1 MRPPSFYL
9 KCLGIPEL
17 RAPDGKAV
25 RIRVKKHL
33 ALLVY
38 LAVERNRP
46 HSRDRLVDI
55 FWPHAPRDRGRHSC
69 ATAVSLLR
77 NILGKDTLTQT
88 RAGLRF
94 VPAGLTLDLDHL
106 ESGQIIGADGEPLLD
121 VDGFLRGFDIDDA
134 PEFMFWKERE
144 HVRRMPA
151 VHAGLL
157 ALIDHGRRRSSHDE
171 IMMWAERI
179 LSLDH
184 LAEEGIRAQME
195 AFALVGDRVSALRIF
210 DEWKDRLLDDLG
222 AQPSRV
228 VEGMAT
234 QLRKRG
240 WQPSRAKPTPAVP
253 AEQWRRTSFI
263 GRRHEYQH
271 LYEVWEGV
279 HHYQANHL
287 LITGDSGI
295 GKTTLA
301 QRLVTAAGLEGA
313 SVSRVQCYHVEQR
326 IPYAAVSGIIL
337 ALLDRPGASSAAPE
351 ALAELARIIPQIR
364 EVFARLPEPQS
375 VEGESVRLL
384 FAEAAVDLLRA
395 LLSERPVLLVI
406 DDWVYADEVSR
417 AVLHLIT
424 RRIDDRRFMVVAT
437 LRSDVGTEYQAA
449 EADLSSL
456 VAARIALEPMPRED
470 CLALLDAI
478 LPPNHPAPSSTEKR
492 ALAAASRGYPMAL
505 ELIAHDWAIS
515 GTGCIGLALRAFT
528 PAYQSSKSGGVDPF
542 RELVTRL
549 MNDLT
554 PSMRQCLYLAAVLG
568 PNLSDLAFYSLLDLT
583 LSQTMESL
591 AALTDRRILRD
602 VGSGTEFMNE
612 LVRAHVYGTIP
623 APLRIQLHGLIAD
636 HLIATM
642 KVGQRDQHLEIAWHL
657 IRSHR
662 GEEATSYLV
671 SGAEDALLRG
681 APDDVI
687 LALESLPRDV
697 LNNSDGSRDRIPQL
711 LVEALYETSRWED
724 GLRIAVDQSSAPAA
738 SAFRV
743 FTIEANWHLGRL
755 SEAEQRHH
763 IDELLQIG
771 FTDPANTGRAI
782 ALGAFMAGGLRDET
796 LVQYVESRLR
806 NIPPPMSP
814 SDCARVLMA
823 RANLAFYRRRLDEG
837 EHAASQA
844 RQILDE
850 IGAVNTVA
858 VRLEI
863 GLSVFRIARGDY
875 KAAYAH
881 LVEAIHLGRRIDN
894 HNLTS
899 LASGNAALACL
910 RLGQFDEA
918 IRHAGDA
925 VHHAD
930 APTQEMSAYSV
941 CYSLA
946 TLGRHEEALK
956 HLSVSNESI
965 SRFDQHWIQQTWMLH
980 QADVL
985 WLCGHK
991 RKASSL
997 ARKATIEDH
1006 GVPLTRG
1013 LTGIFL
1019 RWATAVASSDE
1030 ERQEL
1035 SAIASSAWHQRERL
1049 DALDRYELTQS
1060 LQRIPETLRP
1070 IPVDLLS
1077 KEIQLLE
1084 SQIPQPTQEAIR
1096 QIGLE
1101 APRPSMR

>member
-222 AQPSRV
+222 AQPSRM
-228 VEGMAT
+228 VEGMAA

-253 AEQWRRTSFI
+253 AEQWRRTSFV

-279 HHYQANHL
+279 HHYLANHL
-287 LITGDSGI
+287 LITGDSGV

-337 ALLDRPGASSAAPE
+337 GLLDRPGASSAEPA
-351 ALAELARIIPQIR
+351 ALAELGRIIPQVR
-364 EVFARLPEPQS
+364 ELFARLPEPQS

-395 LLSERPVLLVI
+395 LISERPVLLVI
-406 DDWVYADEVSR
+406 DDWIYADEVSR

-437 LRSDVGTEYQAA
+437 LRSDIGTEYQAA
-449 EADLSSL
+449 EHDLSSL

-470 CLALLDAI
+470 CLELLDAI
-478 LPPNHPAPSSTEKR
+478 LPPDHPAPSSTEKR
-492 ALAAASRGYPMAL
+492 ALVAASRGYPMAL
-505 ELIAHDWAIS
+505 ELFAHDWVIS
-515 GTGCIGLALRAFT
+515 GPGCMGLALRAFT
-528 PAYQSSKSGGVDPF
+528 TAYQSSKAGGADPF
-542 RELVTRL
+542 RELVARL
-549 MNDLT
+549 LTDLAPGT
-554 PSMRQCLYLAAVLG
+554 RQCLYLAAVLG
-568 PNLSDLAFYSLLDLT
+568 PNLGDLAVYSILDLT

-623 APLRIQLHGLIAD
+623 SPLRVQIHGLVAD
-636 HLIATM
+636 HLIASIRE
-642 KVGQRDQHLEIAWHL
+642 GRRDQHLEIAWHL

-662 GEEATSYLV
+662 GEEAIGYLI

-681 APDDVI
+681 APDEVI
-687 LALESLPRDV
+687 LALESYLRDDQ
-697 LNNSDGSRDRIPQL
+697 NKGNASDSVISAI
-711 LVEALYETSRWED
+711 LVEALFETARWED
-724 GLRIAVDQSSAPAA
+724 GLRIAAKFERTAQA
-738 SAFRV
+738 SAFRILA
-743 FTIEANWHLGRL
+743 IEAHWRLGKL
-755 SEAEQRHH
+755 GLKEYEEIVH
-763 IDELLQIG
+763 ELLVY
-771 FTDPANTGRAI
+771 GRARDRKFYDRALLLAAFISGDLKNDSLMDQVRATIPEGPGNSFLEDATLLTATAALAFHSRRLREGEAAAREARDILATHGVTNAARARLDLGVGAFQAAQGDYQRSIMSFRSAI
-782 ALGAFMAGGLRDET
+782 ALAD
-796 LVQYVESRLR
+796 
-806 NIPPPMSP
+806 
-814 SDCARVLMA
+814 
-823 RANLAFYRRRLDEG
+823 
-837 EHAASQA
+837 
-844 RQILDE
+844 
-850 IGAVNTVA
+850 
-858 VRLEI
+858 
-863 GLSVFRIARGDY
+863 
-875 KAAYAH
+875 
-881 LVEAIHLGRRIDN
+881 RIDN
-894 HNLTS
+894 RSLIATSTGNLSIALLRTGQYRDAIAVAKS
-899 LASGNAALACL
+899 IPSESDPVAGCNAIFAECGAYVALGEISKALDRIGDGDALA
-910 RLGQFDEA
+910 
-918 IRHAGDA
+918 
-925 VHHAD
+925 
-930 APTQEMSAYSV
+930 
-941 CYSLA
+941 
-946 TLGRHEEALK
+946 K
-956 HLSVSNESI
+956 
-965 SRFDQHWIQQTWMLH
+965 
-980 QADVL
+980 QAQRAWLLQKWQLDKLDVL
-985 WLCGHK
+985 WLAGW
-991 RKASSL
+991 RNKALSEARTIAGTTSHYPL
-997 ARKATIEDH
+997 AKGT
-1006 GVPLTRG
+1006 
-1013 LTGIFL
+1013 TGSFL
-1019 RWATAVASSDE
+1019 RWQSKLVDKFIPSVEFARILEEEYDQRSS
-1030 ERQEL
+1030 
-1035 SAIASSAWHQRERL
+1035 L
-1049 DALDRYELTQS
+1049 DALDRFEL
-1060 LQRIPETLRP
+1060 LHLIKHHKCNIPTTVEELE
-1070 IPVDLLS
+1070 
-1077 KEIQLLE
+1077 KELAFLKGILPDAATNTAEKLLE
-1084 SQIPQPTQEAIR
+1084 
-1096 QIGLE
+1096 
-1101 APRPSMR
+1101 